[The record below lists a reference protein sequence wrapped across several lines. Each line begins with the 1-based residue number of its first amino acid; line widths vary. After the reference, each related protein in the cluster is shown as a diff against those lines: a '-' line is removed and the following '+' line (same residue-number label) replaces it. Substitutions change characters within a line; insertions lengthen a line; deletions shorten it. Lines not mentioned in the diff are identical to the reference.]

1 MNQVVIAVGGRGERA
16 RPLSDLI
23 PKPLFTIAGNTFLAH
38 LISSL
43 AKHGARDFLLLTG
56 YLHDQFV
63 QEARDLENRLNI
75 SIQIHFSPVENPTGA
90 RLLKAQNQLNNNFV
104 FLYGDVFLPL
114 TDSQIISLLSTTNF
128 SFYAYQGVFRRDK
141 ANVKVSGNRLIEYQK
156 NYFLGANAINCGYFV
171 LNQNCL
177 RLIDEDSSVEDSLLS
192 KEEFTDYVYV
202 NLGRNK
208 YYTVGDPLR
217 RAMAEIYFSSRK
229 TVLFDRDGTL
239 LNGLEPAQFYSDFTE
254 KYLKNGTL
262 DLLKKLFDANY
273 QIGVITNQPAVGNG
287 HLSYQEM
294 LNVNRKFLEV
304 LGRNGIKVKAFSI
317 CSHGWN
323 DNCDCRK
330 PRPGLMYEVQH
341 LLDLNW
347 SSTLYVGD
355 MERDEDLARE
365 VGCGFIKVSSTET
378 EINSRIFDNIECLLN
393 EKSG

>member
-23 PKPLFTIAGNTFLAH
+23 PKPLFMIAGNTFLAH

-43 AKHGARDFLLLTG
+43 AKHGARDFLLLSG

-75 SIQIHFSPVENPTGA
+75 SIQIHFSPVENSTGA
-90 RLLKAQNQLNNNFV
+90 RLLNAQDQLSKNFV

-114 TDSQIISLLSTTNF
+114 TDSQIISLLTTTHS
-128 SFYAYQGVFRRDK
+128 SFYAYQGVFRSDK
-141 ANVKVSGNRLIEYQK
+141 TNMKVSENRLVDYQK
-156 NYFLGANAINCGYFV
+156 NHFLGANAINCGYFV

-177 RLIDEDSSVEDSLLS
+177 NLIDKDISVEDSLLS
-192 KEEFTDYVYV
+192 KKEFTDYVHV
-202 NLGRNK
+202 NLARNK

-217 RAMAEIYFSSRK
+217 RSMAEVYFSNRK

-239 LNGLEPAQFYSDFTE
+239 LKGLEPAGFYADFTE
-254 KYLKNGTL
+254 KYLKSGAL

-287 HLSYQEM
+287 HLSYQQM

-304 LGRNGIKVKAFSI
+304 LGRNSIKVKAFSI

-323 DNCDCRK
+323 DSCDCRK

-365 VGCGFIKVSSTET
+365 VGCDFIKVSSTEA
-378 EINSRIFDNIECLLN
+378 EINSQLFDTIECLFN
-393 EKSG
+393 EK